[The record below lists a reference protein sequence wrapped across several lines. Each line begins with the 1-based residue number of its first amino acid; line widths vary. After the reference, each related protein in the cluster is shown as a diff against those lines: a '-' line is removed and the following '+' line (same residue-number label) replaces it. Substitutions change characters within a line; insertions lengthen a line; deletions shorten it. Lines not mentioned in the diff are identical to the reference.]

1 MKILSNKIT
10 GNQVKAETFFFKFLM
25 LERKKLVTSK
35 KKMEQL
41 FYITAVVMLSLSE
54 MSIIGTSFG
63 PFQKNQAAS

>member
-10 GNQVKAETFFFKFLM
+10 RNQVKPKTFFKVFNAGKK
-25 LERKKLVTSK
+25 KKLVTSK

-41 FYITAVVMLSLSE
+41 FYITAGVMLSLSE